1 MYVISINFCSNWHCS
16 YFNFSVY
23 MPKMSYTEIWNWET
37 LFSTWDPE
45 RLLWPIFAWVNIW
58 WMKMIFWRTKEG
70 HQPIF
75 LLMYWVGSLMLENRQ
90 VKNMNY
96 QFHEIFYCFSLLF
109 FQIHEKKI
117 PFFQICGHWEWFYLP
132 CCMVSFHFMIQLH
145 TNFFKVSFY
154 GPNK

>member
-75 LLMYWVGSLMLENRQ
+75 LLMYWVGNLMLENRQ

-96 QFHEIFYCFSLLF
+96 QFHEIFCCFSLLF
-109 FQIHEKKI
+109 FQIHEKKKSH
-117 PFFQICGHWEWFYLP
+117 FFRYVGIGSGFIYHVVWSVSILWF
-132 CCMVSFHFMIQLH
+132 SSTRTFS
-145 TNFFKVSFY
+145 K
-154 GPNK
+154 